1 MPIKSHAEKAAA
13 HAAKKHR
20 LHEPLVVDMAEARHP
35 ETGKPIY
42 RFKVVDADKGN
53 GPACTVLIDDHGH
66 VLEPS
71 LALERGFARP
81 VLGTPAIP
89 AMAPITIAPDT
100 NVLVLDHGATFDETL
115 TVTIPKN
122 AGAGK
127 ADIYF
132 LADTTRSMDSVLS
145 AVQVGANNV
154 LASLNALG
162 SDLMFGVGNY
172 KDFGTGDPYGF
183 QHQVSLTNVAAS
195 VTAGINGWSASGGG
209 DPPEAALFAL
219 NSLATPPG
227 AGIGWRAGSKRIIV
241 WFGDA
246 PSHDPICSAVSGA
259 PTVTETSVTARL
271 VNEGIVVLA
280 ISTATPGLDDDP
292 TASATGYLA
301 LCGVPGGAQGQASRL
316 TSATGGAL
324 AVGINA
330 GNIVNEI
337 IALVKAAVGAIQS
350 VKLVPSAG
358 IAPLVTLIDPLAGY
372 GPLAGDERHVLTFAV
387 RFTGSACAAQDQ
399 VATGTLDV
407 VADGKTVAS
416 KAVRITVPACRFVYT
431 VDFVCGEG
439 TGCGCECTPEQKGGY
454 ATAIAIH
461 NYSLKPVEIVKRFV
475 PLVFSGA
482 AIGREPG
489 TVGALAEDRMV
500 LPAQSATMDDCCAIA
515 ARLLGAAPPTSLPI
529 SAGVLEITASAD
541 VSVTAVYTS
550 SGLTADRRVSIDV
563 KQISARR

>member
-1 MPIKSHAEKAAA
+1 MPIKFHAEKAAA

-42 RFKVVDADKGN
+42 RFKLVDADKGN

-66 VLEPS
+66 VLESS

-81 VLGTPAIP
+81 VLNTATTL
-89 AMAPITIAPDT
+89 AMAPVTIAPDT
-100 NVLVLDHGATFDETL
+100 NVLVLAPGAKFDETL

-122 AGAGK
+122 AGPGK
-127 ADIYF
+127 ADVYF
-132 LADTTRSMDSVLS
+132 LADTTGSMVSVLS

-162 SDLMFGVGNY
+162 PDLMFGVGNY
-172 KDFGTGDPYGF
+172 KDFATGDPFGF
-183 QHQVSLTNVAAS
+183 QHQVSLTNVTAL
-195 VTAGINGWSASGGG
+195 VTAGINGWSADGGG
-209 DPPEAALFAL
+209 DRPEAALFAL
-219 NSLATPPG
+219 DCLAVPPG
-227 AGIGWRAGSKRIIV
+227 AGIGWRTGSKRIIV

-259 PTVTETSVTARL
+259 ATVTEASVTARL

-292 TASATGYLA
+292 TVGATGYLPQ
-301 LCGVPGGAQGQASRL
+301 CGAPGGTQGQASRL

-330 GNIVNEI
+330 GNIVNAI
-337 IALVKAAVGAIQS
+337 IALVKAAVGSIQN
-350 VKLVPSAG
+350 VKLVPSSG

-372 GPLAGDERHVLTFAV
+372 GPLAGDENHVLTFKV
-387 RFTGSACAAQDQ
+387 RFTDTVCAAQDQ
-399 VATGTLDV
+399 VVTGTIDV

-416 KAVRITVPACRFVYT
+416 KAVSITVPACRFVYT
-431 VDFVCGEG
+431 IDFVCGELN
-439 TGCGCECTPEQKGGY
+439 GCGCECSPEQKGRY
-454 ATAIAIH
+454 ATSIAIH
-461 NYSLKPVEIVKRFV
+461 NYSLKPVEIVKRLV
-475 PLVFSGA
+475 PVVLSGA
-482 AIGREPG
+482 AIGREPR
-489 TVGALAEDRMV
+489 TASALAEDRIV
-500 LPAQSATMDDCCAIA
+500 LPAQSATMDDCCRIA
-515 ARLLGAAPPTSLPI
+515 ERLLGAAPPASLPI
-529 SAGVLEITASAD
+529 SAGLLEITASAD

-563 KQISARR
+563 KQVSARQ